1 MLDVS
6 NGANAVQVSPNVGTQ
21 YMLQQLTGDGRERD
35 WAVVGWVTA
44 GSFLE
49 NWRDPGLKPRRG
61 SDTRVQR
68 LPKQMGIHRSEFS
81 C

>member
-1 MLDVS
+1 MLNISDD
-6 NGANAVQVSPNVGTQ
+6 AQMVQMSSDMSAQ
-21 YMLQQLTGDGRERD
+21 YMLQQLTGHGRERES
-35 WAVVGWVTA
+35 AVVNWVAA

-61 SDTRVQR
+61 CDTSVQR

-81 C
+81 R